1 MESIRKFV
9 GKAIWVLS
17 AISLLGAVGSLI
29 GVFLTPSYRNDP
41 FIISLLSCLLA
52 SILFAW
58 MACVA
63 EAASL
68 YISKNKLV
76 CEK

>member
-9 GKAIWVLS
+9 VKAFWVLS

-41 FIISLLSCLLA
+41 YIISLLSCLLA
-52 SILFAW
+52 SLILAW
-58 MACVA
+58 MACLA
-63 EAASL
+63 EAA
-68 YISKNKLV
+68 YIYVNKNK
-76 CEK
+76 